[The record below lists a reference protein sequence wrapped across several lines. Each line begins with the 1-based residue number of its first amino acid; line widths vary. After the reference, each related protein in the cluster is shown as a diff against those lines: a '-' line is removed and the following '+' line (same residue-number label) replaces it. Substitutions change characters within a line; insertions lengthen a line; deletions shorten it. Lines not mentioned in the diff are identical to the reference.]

1 MYERSQR
8 GVQARAPEWL
18 TLKRGLGREYT
29 DGDGHQAGHVTD
41 EVTQRAIWRH
51 YRS

>member
-1 MYERSQR
+1 MYKRSQR